1 MTSKETVTIPR
12 SKYEALLQRCEDLE
26 DTLAAMEAHNGSYI
40 PHEIVLD
47 LLADTKPMLAYR
59 RYRGMTLRELSET
72 TGLGASYLSEIERGR
87 KTGSLTA
94 LLRIAAALDTTIDIL
109 VGWETDEREGDEPM
123 TGPHDV
129 GGLPTDEPI
138 DRGEHEWADWERQTA
153 AVMGAVRSAG
163 LMTVDEMRRGIEALP
178 PDEYEALSYYE
189 RWAASMETILVE
201 KGVISP
207 DEVDGRV
214 KSLEERW
221 G

>member
-1 MTSKETVTIPR
+1 MNSEESITLPR
-12 SKYEALLQRCEDLE
+12 AEYEALLQRCEDLE
-26 DTLAAMEAHNGSYI
+26 DILAAMEAYDGSFI
-40 PHEIVLD
+40 PHDIVLD
-47 LLADTKPMLAYR
+47 LLADTQPMLAYR
-59 RYRGMTLRELSET
+59 KYRGMTLRQLSEK

-87 KTGSLTA
+87 KAGSISA
-94 LLRIAAALDTTIDIL
+94 WSRIAEALDTTIDVL
-109 VGWETDEREGDEPM
+109 VRFGTDAREGDEPM

-153 AVMGAVRSAG
+153 AVVGAVRSRG

-189 RWAASMETILVE
+189 RWAASLETILVE
-201 KGVISP
+201 KGVVSSE
-207 DEVDGRV
+207 EVDGKV
-214 KSLEERW
+214 NSLQERW

>member
-1 MTSKETVTIPR
+1 M
-12 SKYEALLQRCEDLE
+12 
-26 DTLAAMEAHNGSYI
+26 
-40 PHEIVLD
+40 LD
-47 LLADTKPMLAYR
+47 LLADTQPMLAYR
-59 RYRGMTLRELSET
+59 KYRGMTLRQLSEK

-87 KTGSLTA
+87 KAGSISA
-94 LLRIAAALDTTIDIL
+94 WSRIAEALGTTIDIL
-109 VGWETDEREGDEPM
+109 VECETDARQGDEPM

-153 AVMGAVRSAG
+153 AVVGAVRSRG

-189 RWAASMETILVE
+189 RWAASLETILVE
-201 KGVISP
+201 KGVVSSE
-207 DEVDGRV
+207 EVDGKV
-214 KSLEERW
+214 NSLQERW

>member
-1 MTSKETVTIPR
+1 MTSEETITLPR
-12 SKYEALLQRCEDLE
+12 AEYEALLQRCEDLE
-26 DTLAAMEAHNGSYI
+26 DSLAGLEAHNGAFI

-59 RYRGMTLRELSET
+59 KYRGMTLRELSVK
-72 TGLGASYLSEIERGR
+72 TGLGAGYLSEIERGR
-87 KTGSLTA
+87 KTGSLSA
-94 LLRIAAALDTTIDIL
+94 LLRIAEALDTTIDIL
-109 VGWETDEREGDEPM
+109 VGWESEEGEGDELM
-123 TGPHDV
+123 AGPHDV
-129 GGLPTDEPI
+129 GGAPTDEPI

-178 PDEYEALSYYE
+178 PDEYAALSYYE

-201 KGVISP
+201 KGFISL
-207 DEVDGRV
+207 DEVDDRV

>member
-1 MTSKETVTIPR
+1 MTSEETITLPR
-12 SKYEALLQRCEDLE
+12 AEYEALLQRCEDLE
-26 DTLAAMEAHNGSYI
+26 DSLAGLEAHNGAFI

-47 LLADTKPMLAYR
+47 LIADVQPMLAYR
-59 RYRGMTLRELSET
+59 KYRGMTLRQLSEK

-87 KTGSLTA
+87 KTGSISA
-94 LLRIAAALDTTIDIL
+94 WSRIAEALNTTIDIL
-109 VGWETDEREGDEPM
+109 VGWDGDEREGDEHM

-129 GGLPTDEPI
+129 GGMSTDEPI

-153 AVMGAVRSAG
+153 AIMGAVRSAG
-163 LMTVDEMRRGIEALP
+163 LMTVDEMRRGIEAIP
-178 PDEYEALSYYE
+178 PGEYEALSYYE

-201 KGVISP
+201 KGVVSP
-207 DEVDGRV
+207 EEVDGKV

>member
-1 MTSKETVTIPR
+1 MNSEESITLPR
-12 SKYEALLQRCEDLE
+12 AEYEALLQRCEDLE
-26 DTLAAMEAHNGSYI
+26 DSLAGLEAYDGSYI

-59 RYRGMTLRELSET
+59 KYRGMTLRQLSEK

-87 KTGSLTA
+87 KAGSISA
-94 LLRIAAALDTTIDIL
+94 WSRIAEALDTTIDIL
-109 VGWETDEREGDEPM
+109 VGCGTDAREGDEPM
-123 TGPHDV
+123 PNPHDV
-129 GGLPTDEPI
+129 GGMPTDEPI

-153 AVMGAVRSAG
+153 AVVGAVRSRG

-189 RWAASMETILVE
+189 RWAASLETILVE
-201 KGVISP
+201 KGVVSSE
-207 DEVDGRV
+207 EVDGKV
-214 KSLEERW
+214 NSLQERW

>member
-1 MTSKETVTIPR
+1 MTSEETVTIPKA
-12 SKYEALLQRCEDLE
+12 KYDALLQRCEDLE
-26 DTLAAMEAHNGSYI
+26 DILAAMEAHNGSFI

-59 RYRGMTLRELSET
+59 RYRGMTLRELSER

-87 KTGSLTA
+87 KAGSISA
-94 LLRIAAALDTTIDIL
+94 WSRIAEALGTTIDIL
-109 VGWETDEREGDEPM
+109 VECETDARQGDEPM
-123 TGPHDV
+123 TVPHDV

-153 AVMGAVRSAG
+153 AVVGAVRSGG

-189 RWAASMETILVE
+189 RWAASLETILVE
-201 KGVISP
+201 KGVVSSE
-207 DEVDGRV
+207 EVDGKV
-214 KSLEERW
+214 NSLQERW

>member
-94 LLRIAAALDTTIDIL
+94 LLRIAEALDTTIDIL
-109 VGWETDEREGDEPM
+109 VGWETDGREGDEPM

-129 GGLPTDEPI
+129 GGMPNDETI

>member
-1 MTSKETVTIPR
+1 M
-12 SKYEALLQRCEDLE
+12 A
-26 DTLAAMEAHNGSYI
+26 
-40 PHEIVLD
+40 
-47 LLADTKPMLAYR
+47 
-59 RYRGMTLRELSET
+59 
-72 TGLGASYLSEIERGR
+72 
-87 KTGSLTA
+87 
-94 LLRIAAALDTTIDIL
+94 
-109 VGWETDEREGDEPM
+109 
-123 TGPHDV
+123 GPHDV
-129 GGLPTDEPI
+129 GGAPTDEPI

-178 PDEYEALSYYE
+178 PGRVSYYE

-201 KGVISP
+201 KGVISS

>member
-1 MTSKETVTIPR
+1 MTSEETITLPR
-12 SKYEALLQRCEDLE
+12 AEYEALLQRCEDLE
-26 DTLAAMEAHNGSYI
+26 DSIAGLVAHNGSYI

-59 RYRGMTLRELSET
+59 KYRGMTLRELSEK

-87 KTGSLTA
+87 KAGSIA
-94 LLRIAAALDTTIDIL
+94 AWSRIAEALDATIDIL
-109 VGWETDEREGDEPM
+109 VAWETDGREGDEPM

-129 GGLPTDEPI
+129 GGMSTDEPI

-153 AVMGAVRSAG
+153 AVVGAVRSGG

-178 PDEYEALSYYE
+178 PDEYETLSYYE
-189 RWAASMETILVE
+189 RWAASLETILVE
-201 KGVISP
+201 KGVISSE
-207 DEVDGRV
+207 EVDGKV
-214 KSLEERW
+214 NSLQERW

>member
-1 MTSKETVTIPR
+1 M
-12 SKYEALLQRCEDLE
+12 A
-26 DTLAAMEAHNGSYI
+26 
-40 PHEIVLD
+40 
-47 LLADTKPMLAYR
+47 
-59 RYRGMTLRELSET
+59 
-72 TGLGASYLSEIERGR
+72 
-87 KTGSLTA
+87 
-94 LLRIAAALDTTIDIL
+94 
-109 VGWETDEREGDEPM
+109 
-123 TGPHDV
+123 GPHDV
-129 GGLPTDEPI
+129 GGAPTDEPI

-178 PDEYEALSYYE
+178 PDEYAALSYYE

-221 G
+221 R

>member
-1 MTSKETVTIPR
+1 MTSDKTVTIPR
-12 SKYEALLQRCEDLE
+12 AKYDALLQRCEDLE
-26 DTLAAMEAHNGSYI
+26 DILAGLRAHNGSYI

-59 RYRGMTLRELSET
+59 KYRGMTLRQLSEKT
-72 TGLGASYLSEIERGR
+72 SLGASYLSEIERGR
-87 KTGSLTA
+87 KAGSISA
-94 LLRIAAALDTTIDIL
+94 WSRIAEALDTTIDIL
-109 VGWETDEREGDEPM
+109 VGWETDGREGDEPM

-129 GGLPTDEPI
+129 GGMPTDEPI

-153 AVMGAVRSAG
+153 AVVGAVRSGG

-189 RWAASMETILVE
+189 RWAASLETILVE
-201 KGVISP
+201 KGVISSE
-207 DEVDGRV
+207 EVDGKV
-214 KSLEERW
+214 NSLQERW